1 MEFLG
6 CQNLLLYSFKYGL
19 DLLSYRDL
27 WEMAPIPEE
36 NSFFVSIFAE
46 VILKKSS
53 KKKQGEFLGLGLRTG
68 YTPSK
73 VF

>member
-1 MEFLG
+1 MELLG
-6 CQNLLLYSFKYGL
+6 CQNLLLNSFKYGL
-19 DLLSYRDL
+19 DLLSYQDL

-36 NSFFVSIFAE
+36 SSFLVSIFAQ

-53 KKKQGEFLGLGLRTG
+53 KWKRRIFLGLGLWTG